1 MPIKKTTLL
10 VLFVLFF
17 AGVSLSYGQETA
29 GSKEV
34 LTLKKL
40 SEKISY
46 ADNSDKIKLTLNS
59 ITKEQYSSSVIKNF
73 TGMSNKAL
81 SKKFDGFEGINS
93 DDKSFV
99 RLSPKSDY
107 SLKNNKPI
115 TLPPPEN
122 YVPWESTKHF
132 GWAVFDEL
140 FFNIAFPWA
149 LARFGRDWEDPGQ
162 GERWPFI
169 GFQSIWSNINNGWNY
184 DGDNFETNY
193 FAHPFGGS
201 LFFNSGRA
209 NGYNFWESTAFALAG
224 SYLWETF
231 METNQPAINDWVNT
245 GLNGAAFGEI
255 LYRLSTMVTDNT
267 ARGSHRVWT
276 EIAGGLFNPVRLFQR
291 LVTGEVSRIFPNPE
305 WRQPDFFDLNLDAG
319 TQVFTNDS
327 SDVKELEG
335 LFEMEIV
342 YGDQFDYKHTSPFS
356 NFRFDLA
363 IGTTSPS
370 LQEMHAIGSLVSFQ
384 ISDKKTSKHSLETTL
399 NYDYINNIALI
410 YGNAAFVEQLNSEYT
425 LNDKNLKLRT
435 NLGLRIIPMAAT
447 SDDYFLDSTDGRNY
461 DMGQALGGN
470 VGIGLYKG
478 DWNIIEAEYSMDYLW
493 TQSEP
498 AFSQHLVQWGE
509 ARFQL
514 PLKDYFVFGLG
525 FGYYKRNSY
534 YHYPAGFITDP
545 NTGQPMATPDVAFQ
559 SPLIRAYF
567 KTRIF

>member
-10 VLFVLFF
+10 VLFVLFIAF
-17 AGVSLSYGQETA
+17 LNISYAQETA
-29 GSKEV
+29 GNKEV

-46 ADNSDKIKLTLNS
+46 ANNSNKIKLTFNS
-59 ITKEQYSSSVIKNF
+59 FTDEQYSSSVIKKF
-73 TGMSNKAL
+73 SVKSNKAL
-81 SKKFDGFEGINS
+81 SKSYDDFGNLNS
-93 DDKSFV
+93 DDNNFLS
-99 RLSPKSDY
+99 LSPKTKY
-107 SLKNNKPI
+107 SLKNI
-115 TLPPPEN
+115 TSKQLPPPEK
-122 YVPWESTKHF
+122 YIPWESSKHF

-149 LARFGRDWEDPGQ
+149 LARFGRDWDDPGQ

-169 GFQSIWSNINNGWNY
+169 GFQSIWSNLNNGWNY
-184 DGDNFETNY
+184 DGDNFQTNY

-209 NGYNFWESTAFALAG
+209 NGYNFWESGAFALAG
-224 SYLWETF
+224 SFIWEHF

-291 LVTGEVSRIFPNPE
+291 LVTGEVSKVFPNPD
-305 WRQPDFFDLNLDAG
+305 WREPDFFDLNLDAG
-319 TQVFTNDS
+319 TQVFINDS
-327 SDVKELEG
+327 SDNKELEG

-342 YGDQFDYKHTSPFS
+342 YGDQYDLAHTTPFS
-356 NFRFDLA
+356 NFRFDLG
-363 IGTTSPS
+363 IGTISPS
-370 LQEMHAIGSLVSFQ
+370 LQEMHANGSLLAFQ
-384 ISDKKTSKHSLETTL
+384 ISDKKTAKHSLETTL

-410 YGNAAFVEQLNSEYT
+410 YGSAAFIEKLNSKYE
-425 LNDKNLKLRT
+425 LNDNNLTLRT
-435 NLGLRIIPMAAT
+435 NIGLRIAPMAAT
-447 SDDYFLDSTDGRNY
+447 SDNYFLDSTDGRNY
-461 DMGQALGGN
+461 DMGQALGASA
-470 VGIGLYKG
+470 GIGLYKG
-478 DWNIIEAEYSMDYLW
+478 DWSIFEVDYTMDYLW

-498 AFSQHLVQWGE
+498 AFSEHLLQWGE

-514 PLKDYFVFGLG
+514 PLKDYFVFGVALG
-525 FGYYKRNSY
+525 FYKSNSY
-534 YHYPAGFITDP
+534 YHYPPGFITDP
-545 NTGQPMATPDVAFQ
+545 NTGQPMATPDVSFQ

>member
-1 MPIKKTTLL
+1 MPIKKITIFILL
-10 VLFVLFF
+10 VIFF
-17 AGVSLSYGQETA
+17 AVIKSSSGQETA
-29 GSKEV
+29 GSGDK
-34 LTLKKL
+34 LTLKL
-40 SEKISY
+40 L
-46 ADNSDKIKLTLNS
+46 SDKISKAEDPGKIKLSLNS
-59 ITKEQYSSSVIKNF
+59 ISEEKYSSSVIKNYP
-73 TGMSNKAL
+73 GNSYKAL
-81 SKKFDGFEGINS
+81 SKKTDDFEGISS
-93 DDKSFV
+93 DDKNFV
-99 RLSPKSDY
+99 RLSPKSEF
-107 SLKNNKPI
+107 SLKNK
-115 TLPPPEN
+115 TQFYLPQPEE
-122 YVPWESTKHF
+122 YIPWESTKHF

-149 LARFGRDWEDPGQ
+149 LARFGRDWDDPGQ

-184 DGDNFETNY
+184 DGDNFQTNY

-209 NGYNFWESTAFALAG
+209 NGYNFWQSTGFALAG

-245 GLNGAAFGEI
+245 GLNGAAFGEV

-276 EIAGGLFNPVRLFQR
+276 EIAGGIFNPVRLFQR
-291 LVTGEVSRIFPNPE
+291 LVTGEVSRVFPNPE

-319 TQVFTNDS
+319 TQVFVNDS
-327 SDVKELEG
+327 SDYKELEG

-342 YGDQFDYKHTSPFS
+342 YGNPFEHKRTTPFS
-356 NFRFDLA
+356 HFRFDLA

-384 ISDKKTSKHSLETTL
+384 ISDKKTAKHSLETTL

-410 YGNAAFVEQLNSEYT
+410 YGNAAFVENLNSEYM

-435 NLGLRIIPMAAT
+435 NVGLRIIPMGAT

-461 DMGQALGGN
+461 DMGQALGATA
-470 VGIGLYKG
+470 GIGLYKN
-478 DWNIIEAEYSMDYLW
+478 DWNIFELDYSLDYLW
-493 TQSEP
+493 TQSQP
-498 AFSQHLVQWGE
+498 AYSQHLLQWGE

-514 PLKDYFVFGLG
+514 PLKDFFVFGIAA
-525 FGYYKRNSY
+525 GYYSRNSY
-534 YHYPAGFITDP
+534 YYYPDGFIT
-545 NTGQPMATPDVAFQ
+545 NSATGLPMATPDVSFQ
-559 SPLIRAYF
+559 SPLFRVYF
-567 KTRIF
+567 KTRIL